1 MTTNNLPNSIT
12 PFPGAAGG
20 SSFHTELDQAHPGLD
35 LDSRSQ
41 FRRRAADS
49 VSTRPDADGVSRA
62 AGSPLGVLTVTREAS
77 SPIRDA
83 RGEMRAPTTGTSIDP
98 FMAELDPTTMAGDLQ
113 KNWEAIMDAFDP
125 GGLIDK
131 FRNGELRPEHLKG
144 EAGQLVMMKLKD
156 RLAQVQAFMDA
167 VRGIL
172 DAYNDAMKRTA
183 QNIRA

>member
-1 MTTNNLPNSIT
+1 MTTNNVPNPMT
-12 PFPGAAGG
+12 PFPGAAGA
-20 SSFHTELDQAHPGLD
+20 SSLNTGLD
-35 LDSRSQ
+35 STHTGLELAPSAQLRK
-41 FRRRAADS
+41 RAEAALTTRADG
-49 VSTRPDADGVSRA
+49 DGVSRA
-62 AGSPLGVLTVTREAS
+62 ISPPFGLLEAPREAS

-83 RGEMRAPTTGTSIDP
+83 RIDLRTPTTSSRVDP

-131 FRNGELRPEHLKG
+131 FRNGDLRPEHLKG